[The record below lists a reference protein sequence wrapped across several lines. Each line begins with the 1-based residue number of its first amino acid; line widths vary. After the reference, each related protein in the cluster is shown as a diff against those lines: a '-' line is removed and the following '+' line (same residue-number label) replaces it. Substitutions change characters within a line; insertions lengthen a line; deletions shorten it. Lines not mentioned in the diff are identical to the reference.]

1 MCLTRR
7 PTVDV
12 KETPTMRSRGKS
24 WVESGFL
31 CAPLTPPTGTCK
43 PSTVKCGPKQMLER
57 WLVSF
62 RGLCLCVLAFSLPL
76 SLTIL
81 LAYGEE
87 PKVLRAGASTSNI
100 TPFLDMPI
108 VGGWTAPPA
117 THIHDELWARS
128 LVLDNG
134 KTRLAIVI
142 IDNIGPSR
150 ALCDDAKKRIEEKTG
165 IPAGNILIAGTH
177 THSSVSARGAS
188 RLQKESSF
196 TDYQEFVIR
205 RIVDGVRR
213 AVNQLEPARIGWGSA
228 EEPTQVFNR
237 RYFMKPGTPT
247 PNPFGGTDQVVM
259 NPGQGNPNI
268 LKPAGPT
275 DPQIC
280 FVSVQSQ
287 SGRPIAL
294 LANYGLHYVGPG
306 AGAVISADYFG
317 VFADRIQELLG
328 ADRLDPP
335 FVGILSNGASGDINN
350 INWLQKPE
358 RRWAPYERMRYVAD
372 LVARRVHEA
381 LQNVTYH
388 DWVELAAASTD
399 LTLQVRKPTPE
410 QIEYAK
416 AILAKPADAPKYHV
430 HERTYAERVLNLLN
444 DPDQVDVPLQVLRL
458 GEVGICALPFEVFAE
473 IGLELKRKSPLPL
486 TFVIS
491 HANGHYGYLPT
502 PEQHALGGYETW
514 LGTNFVEIEASV
526 KIVSRLLEM
535 LHQVTQPESP
545 EN

>member
-1 MCLTRR
+1 MMKNRSTGWPPSRFGFWLLNVLVGIPERR
-7 PTVDV
+7 YPAFVADGR
-12 KETPTMRSRGKS
+12 PS
-24 WVESGFL
+24 
-31 CAPLTPPTGTCK
+31 APLMKSKASSMPLGK
-43 PSTVKCGPKQMLER
+43 L
-57 WLVSF
+57 SF
-62 RGLCLCVLAFSLPL
+62 WALTLCLIFFATSVK
-76 SLTIL
+76 TR
-81 LAYGEE
+81 GEE
-87 PKVLRAGASTSNI
+87 RKVLKAGASISNI

-128 LVLDNG
+128 VVLDDG

-142 IDNIGPSR
+142 VDNIGPSR
-150 ALCDDAKKRIEEKTG
+150 AVCDEAKRRIADKTA
-165 IPAGNILIAGTH
+165 IPPENIMIAGTH

-188 RLQKESSF
+188 RLQKELSF
-196 TDYQEFVIR
+196 NDYQEFLIR

-213 AVNQLEPARIGWGSA
+213 AVNQLEPARIGWGST

-306 AGAVISADYFG
+306 PGAVISADYFG

-350 INWLQKPE
+350 INWPQKEE
-358 RRWAPYERMRYVAD
+358 RRWAPYERMQFVAH
-372 LVARRVHEA
+372 LVAQRVHEA
-381 LQNVTYH
+381 LSNVTYH
-388 DWVELAAASTD
+388 EWVELAALASD
-399 LTLQVRKPTPE
+399 LTLSVRKPTPE

-416 AILAKPADAPKYHV
+416 AVLAKPADAPKYHV
-430 HERTYAERVLNLLN
+430 HERTYAERVLNLVH
-444 DPDQVDVPLQVLRL
+444 DPDQVDIPLQVFRI

-473 IGLELKRKSPLPL
+473 IGLELKQKSPLPR

-491 HANGHYGYLPT
+491 HANGHFGYLPT

-514 LGTNFVEIEASV
+514 LGTNFVEFEASV
-526 KIVSRLLEM
+526 KIVHRLLEM
-535 LHQVTQPESP
+535 LTQVSQRGSAQDP
-545 EN
+545 